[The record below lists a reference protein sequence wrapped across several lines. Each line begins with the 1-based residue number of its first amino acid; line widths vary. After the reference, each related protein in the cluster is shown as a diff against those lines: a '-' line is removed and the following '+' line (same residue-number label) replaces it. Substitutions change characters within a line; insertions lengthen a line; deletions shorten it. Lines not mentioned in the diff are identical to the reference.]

1 MLVRLRY
8 FEHHLGPTPTGPGHQ
23 MGLLQQSLCT
33 SADPC
38 WWKKNAVYTLLEL
51 KVHQVFFLLM
61 VGWGMSFIVARGAGM
76 TDWKSQYLE
85 LDHDLDPKGS
95 KN

>member
-23 MGLLQQSLCT
+23 MGLLLQSLCA

-38 WWKKNAVYTLLEL
+38 WWKKNAVYTL
-51 KVHQVFFLLM
+51 
-61 VGWGMSFIVARGAGM
+61 VGI
-76 TDWKSQYLE
+76 
-85 LDHDLDPKGS
+85 KGS
-95 KN
+95 PGVLFVDGYVEV